1 MNKIERA
8 LQRTTDTKDLVIGP
22 GVVAQTASMFQKLF
36 PGQTAIIIA
45 DTNTWEVAG
54 KAVLQSLEDARVPH
68 EKPFIFDDPD
78 LYAEWKFVEQL
89 KAHLSNLDAIAIA
102 VGSGVINDLTKY
114 TSHVL
119 GRKYMCVGTAAS
131 MDGYTAYGA
140 SITKDGN
147 MTAKFTITVKEPLSL
162 KVYHSGKEVGDSLI
176 YRLESTPGDSISFEV
191 FDKATGAFVDAD
203 NLQVSSSSKE
213 VATYLG
219 NKDGSGFVK
228 AESAGL
234 STLTFSWGDERL
246 HSIIL
251 KVLPKPTEFGVFY
264 AHAGTGT
271 DPIAKDRE
279 IVEGALLR
287 FNSPFFNVYYLDLYD
302 LTNRSQILHDE
313 LITGESS
320 DPDIASVVVNTGSF
334 SYTWGIYSHNAGT
347 ATITLGYGEFRRS
360 FVAKVTEYKLYYN
373 GKEAGNSIEYYMGT
387 NQGNVLKFSLFDE
400 TTKSFLKTKDWKLN
414 IIFGSTHVDVSYTDT
429 ECVLKAKSAGMISIN
444 AIDTSDGQ
452 EFLVRNFAIF
462 VRGN

>member
-1 MNKIERA
+1 MRRLFFFYLLCIAFLAVACDKKEPVTPDKPTPTVDPPTPQVVKVTGVKLDKTEATLMVGETVQLSATVEPANATEKSISWKTDDSSIA
-8 LQRTTDTKDLVIGP
+8 NVDGKGLVTAVKGGSTTISV
-22 GVVAQTASMFQKLF
+22 
-36 PGQTAIIIA
+36 
-45 DTNTWEVAG
+45 
-54 KAVLQSLEDARVPH
+54 
-68 EKPFIFDDPD
+68 
-78 LYAEWKFVEQL
+78 
-89 KAHLSNLDAIAIA
+89 
-102 VGSGVINDLTKY
+102 
-114 TSHVL
+114 
-119 GRKYMCVGTAAS
+119 
-131 MDGYTAYGA
+131 
-140 SITKDGN
+140 ITKDGN

-191 FDKATGAFVDAD
+191 FDNATGAFVDAD

-429 ECVLKAKSAGMISIN
+429 ECVLTAKSAGMISIN

>member
-1 MNKIERA
+1 M
-8 LQRTTDTKDLVIGP
+8 
-22 GVVAQTASMFQKLF
+22 
-36 PGQTAIIIA
+36 
-45 DTNTWEVAG
+45 TWFTIMRR
-54 KAVLQSLEDARVPH
+54 L
-68 EKPFIFDDPD
+68 FIFYLLCIAFLAVACDKKEPVTPDKPTPTVDPPTPQVVKVTGVKLDKTEATLMVGETVQLSATVEPANATEKSISWKTDD
-78 LYAEWKFVEQL
+78 
-89 KAHLSNLDAIAIA
+89 SSIANVDGKGLVTA
-102 VGSGVINDLTKY
+102 VKGGSTTISV
-114 TSHVL
+114 
-119 GRKYMCVGTAAS
+119 
-131 MDGYTAYGA
+131 
-140 SITKDGN
+140 ITKDGN
-147 MTAKFTITVKEPLSL
+147 MTAKFTITVKESLSL

-191 FDKATGAFVDAD
+191 FDNATGAFVDAD

-213 VATYLG
+213 VATYSG
-219 NKDGSGFVK
+219 HKGGSGFVK
-228 AESAGL
+228 AVSDGL

-373 GKEAGNSIEYYMGT
+373 GKEAGNSNIEYYMGT
-387 NQGNVLKFSLFDE
+387 NQGDVLKFSLFDE

>member
-1 MNKIERA
+1 M
-8 LQRTTDTKDLVIGP
+8 
-22 GVVAQTASMFQKLF
+22 
-36 PGQTAIIIA
+36 
-45 DTNTWEVAG
+45 TWFTIMRR
-54 KAVLQSLEDARVPH
+54 L
-68 EKPFIFDDPD
+68 FIFYLLCIAFLAVACDKKEPVTPDKPTPTVDPPTPQVVKVTGVKLDKTEATLMVGETVQLSATVEPANATEKSISWKTDD
-78 LYAEWKFVEQL
+78 
-89 KAHLSNLDAIAIA
+89 SSIANVDGKGLVTA
-102 VGSGVINDLTKY
+102 VKGGSTTISV
-114 TSHVL
+114 
-119 GRKYMCVGTAAS
+119 
-131 MDGYTAYGA
+131 
-140 SITKDGN
+140 ITKDGN

-191 FDKATGAFVDAD
+191 FDNATGAFVDAD

-213 VATYLG
+213 VATYSG
-219 NKDGSGFVK
+219 HKGGSGFVK
-228 AESAGL
+228 AVSDGL

-302 LTNRSQILHDE
+302 LTNRSQILHDN

-373 GKEAGNSIEYYMGT
+373 GKEAGNSNIEYYMGT

>member
-1 MNKIERA
+1 M
-8 LQRTTDTKDLVIGP
+8 
-22 GVVAQTASMFQKLF
+22 
-36 PGQTAIIIA
+36 
-45 DTNTWEVAG
+45 TWFTIMRR
-54 KAVLQSLEDARVPH
+54 L
-68 EKPFIFDDPD
+68 FIFYLLCIAFLAVACDKKEPVTPDKPTPTVDPPTPQVV
-78 LYAEWKFVEQL
+78 KVTGV
-89 KAHLSNLDAIAIA
+89 NLDKTEATLMVGETVQLSATVEPANATEKSISWKTDDSSIANVDGKGLVTA
-102 VGSGVINDLTKY
+102 VKGGSTTISV
-114 TSHVL
+114 
-119 GRKYMCVGTAAS
+119 
-131 MDGYTAYGA
+131 
-140 SITKDGN
+140 ITKDGN

-191 FDKATGAFVDAD
+191 FDNATGAFVDAD
-203 NLQVSSSSKE
+203 NLQVLSSSKE
-213 VATYLG
+213 VATYSG
-219 NKDGSGFVK
+219 HKGGSGFVK
-228 AESAGL
+228 AVSDGL

-302 LTNRSQILHDE
+302 LTNRSQILHDN

-373 GKEAGNSIEYYMGT
+373 GKEAGNSNIEYYMGT
-387 NQGNVLKFSLFDE
+387 NQGDVLKFSLFDE

>member
-1 MNKIERA
+1 M
-8 LQRTTDTKDLVIGP
+8 
-22 GVVAQTASMFQKLF
+22 
-36 PGQTAIIIA
+36 
-45 DTNTWEVAG
+45 TWFTIMRR
-54 KAVLQSLEDARVPH
+54 L
-68 EKPFIFDDPD
+68 FIFYLLCIAFLAVACDKKEPVTPDKPTPTVDPPTPQVVKVTGVKLDKTEATLMVGETVQLSATVEPANATEKSISWKTDD
-78 LYAEWKFVEQL
+78 
-89 KAHLSNLDAIAIA
+89 SSIANVDGKGLVTA
-102 VGSGVINDLTKY
+102 VKGGSTTISV
-114 TSHVL
+114 
-119 GRKYMCVGTAAS
+119 
-131 MDGYTAYGA
+131 
-140 SITKDGN
+140 ITKDGN

-191 FDKATGAFVDAD
+191 FDNATGAFVDAD
-203 NLQVSSSSKE
+203 NLQVSSSSNE
-213 VATYLG
+213 VATYSG
-219 NKDGSGFVK
+219 HKGGSGFVK
-228 AESAGL
+228 AVSDGL

-302 LTNRSQILHDE
+302 LTNKSQILHDK

>member
-1 MNKIERA
+1 M
-8 LQRTTDTKDLVIGP
+8 
-22 GVVAQTASMFQKLF
+22 
-36 PGQTAIIIA
+36 
-45 DTNTWEVAG
+45 TWFTIMRR
-54 KAVLQSLEDARVPH
+54 L
-68 EKPFIFDDPD
+68 FIFYLLCIAFLAVACDKKEPVTPDKPTPTVDPPTPQVVKVTGVKLDKTEATLMVGETVQLSATVEPANATEKSISWKTDD
-78 LYAEWKFVEQL
+78 
-89 KAHLSNLDAIAIA
+89 SSIANVDGKGLVTA
-102 VGSGVINDLTKY
+102 VKGGSTTISV
-114 TSHVL
+114 
-119 GRKYMCVGTAAS
+119 
-131 MDGYTAYGA
+131 
-140 SITKDGN
+140 ITKDGN

-191 FDKATGAFVDAD
+191 FDNATGAFVDAD

-213 VATYLG
+213 VATYSG
-219 NKDGSGFVK
+219 HKGGSGFVK
-228 AESAGL
+228 AVSDGL

-302 LTNRSQILHDE
+302 LTNRSQILHDK

-373 GKEAGNSIEYYMGT
+373 GKEAGNSNIEYYMGT
-387 NQGNVLKFSLFDE
+387 NQGDVLKFSLFDE

-429 ECVLKAKSAGMISIN
+429 EYVLTAKSAGMISIN

>member
-1 MNKIERA
+1 MR
-8 LQRTTDTKDLVIGP
+8 
-22 GVVAQTASMFQKLF
+22 KLF
-36 PGQTAIIIA
+36 LFNLLCIAFLAVACDKKEPVTPDKPTPTVDPPTPQVVKVTGVKLDKTEATLMVGETVQLSATVEPANATEKSISWKTDDSSIANVDGKGLVTA
-45 DTNTWEVAG
+45 VKG
-54 KAVLQSLEDARVPH
+54 
-68 EKPFIFDDPD
+68 
-78 LYAEWKFVEQL
+78 
-89 KAHLSNLDAIAIA
+89 
-102 VGSGVINDLTKY
+102 
-114 TSHVL
+114 
-119 GRKYMCVGTAAS
+119 GTTTIS
-131 MDGYTAYGA
+131 V
-140 SITKDGN
+140 ITKDGN

-162 KVYHSGKEVGDSLI
+162 KVYNSGKEVGDSLI
-176 YRLESTPGDSISFEV
+176 YRLGSSPGDSLSFEV
-191 FDKATGAFVDAD
+191 FDNATGAFVDAD
-203 NLQVSSSSKE
+203 NLKVSSSSKE

-219 NKDGSGFVK
+219 NKGGSGFVK
-228 AESAGL
+228 AVSDGL

-251 KVLPKPTEFGVFY
+251 KVLPKPTDFGVFY

-302 LTNRSQILHDE
+302 LTNRSQILHDN

-320 DPDIASVVVNTGSF
+320 DPDIASVVVNTGGF
-334 SYTWGIYSHNAGT
+334 SYTWGIHSHNAGT

-373 GKEAGNSIEYYMGT
+373 GKEAGNSSIEYYMGT
-387 NQGNVLKFSLFDE
+387 NQGDVLKFSLFDE

>member
-1 MNKIERA
+1 M
-8 LQRTTDTKDLVIGP
+8 
-22 GVVAQTASMFQKLF
+22 
-36 PGQTAIIIA
+36 
-45 DTNTWEVAG
+45 TWFTIMRR
-54 KAVLQSLEDARVPH
+54 L
-68 EKPFIFDDPD
+68 FIFYLLCIAFLAVACDKKEPVTPDKPTPTVDPPTPQVVKVTGVKLDKTEETLMVGETVQLSATVEPANATEKSISWKTDD
-78 LYAEWKFVEQL
+78 
-89 KAHLSNLDAIAIA
+89 SSIANVDGKGLVTA
-102 VGSGVINDLTKY
+102 VKGGSTTISV
-114 TSHVL
+114 
-119 GRKYMCVGTAAS
+119 
-131 MDGYTAYGA
+131 
-140 SITKDGN
+140 ITKDGN

-191 FDKATGAFVDAD
+191 FDNATGAFVDAD
-203 NLQVSSSSKE
+203 NLQVSSSSEE
-213 VATYLG
+213 VATYSG
-219 NKDGSGFVK
+219 HKGGSGFVK
-228 AESAGL
+228 AVSDGL

-302 LTNRSQILHDE
+302 LTNRSQILHDK

-373 GKEAGNSIEYYMGT
+373 GKEAGNGNIEYYMGT
-387 NQGNVLKFSLFDE
+387 NQGDVLKFSLFDE

>member
-1 MNKIERA
+1 M
-8 LQRTTDTKDLVIGP
+8 
-22 GVVAQTASMFQKLF
+22 
-36 PGQTAIIIA
+36 
-45 DTNTWEVAG
+45 TWFTIMRR
-54 KAVLQSLEDARVPH
+54 L
-68 EKPFIFDDPD
+68 FIFYLLCIAFLAVACDKKEPVTPDKPTPTVDPPTPQVV
-78 LYAEWKFVEQL
+78 KVTGV
-89 KAHLSNLDAIAIA
+89 NLDKTEATLMVGETVQLSATVEPANATEKSISWKTDDSSIANVDGKGLVTA
-102 VGSGVINDLTKY
+102 VKGGSTTISV
-114 TSHVL
+114 
-119 GRKYMCVGTAAS
+119 
-131 MDGYTAYGA
+131 
-140 SITKDGN
+140 ITKDGN

-191 FDKATGAFVDAD
+191 FDNATGAFVDAD

-213 VATYLG
+213 VATYSG
-219 NKDGSGFVK
+219 HKGGSGFVK
-228 AESAGL
+228 AVSDGL

-373 GKEAGNSIEYYMGT
+373 GKEAGNSNIEYYMGT
-387 NQGNVLKFSLFDE
+387 NQGDVLKFSLFDE

>member
-1 MNKIERA
+1 M
-8 LQRTTDTKDLVIGP
+8 
-22 GVVAQTASMFQKLF
+22 
-36 PGQTAIIIA
+36 
-45 DTNTWEVAG
+45 TWFTIMRR
-54 KAVLQSLEDARVPH
+54 L
-68 EKPFIFDDPD
+68 FIFYLLCIAFLAVACDKKEPVTPDKPTPTVDPPTPQVVKVTGVKLDKTEATLMVGETVQLSATVEPANATEKSISWKTDD
-78 LYAEWKFVEQL
+78 
-89 KAHLSNLDAIAIA
+89 SSIANVDGKGLVTA
-102 VGSGVINDLTKY
+102 VKGGSTTISV
-114 TSHVL
+114 
-119 GRKYMCVGTAAS
+119 
-131 MDGYTAYGA
+131 
-140 SITKDGN
+140 ITKDGN

>member
-1 MNKIERA
+1 M
-8 LQRTTDTKDLVIGP
+8 
-22 GVVAQTASMFQKLF
+22 
-36 PGQTAIIIA
+36 
-45 DTNTWEVAG
+45 TWFTIMRR
-54 KAVLQSLEDARVPH
+54 L
-68 EKPFIFDDPD
+68 FIFYLLCIAFLAVACDKKEPVTPDKPTPTVDPPTPQVVKVTGVKLDKTEATLMVGETVQLSATVEPANATEKSISWKTDD
-78 LYAEWKFVEQL
+78 
-89 KAHLSNLDAIAIA
+89 SSIANVDGKGLVTA
-102 VGSGVINDLTKY
+102 VKGGSTTISV
-114 TSHVL
+114 
-119 GRKYMCVGTAAS
+119 
-131 MDGYTAYGA
+131 
-140 SITKDGN
+140 ITKDGN

-191 FDKATGAFVDAD
+191 FDNATGAFVDAD

-213 VATYLG
+213 VATYSG
-219 NKDGSGFVK
+219 HKGGSGFVK
-228 AESAGL
+228 AVSDGL

-302 LTNRSQILHDE
+302 LTNRSQILHDK

-373 GKEAGNSIEYYMGT
+373 GKEAGNSNIEYYMGT
-387 NQGNVLKFSLFDE
+387 NQGDVLKFSLFDE

>member
-1 MNKIERA
+1 M
-8 LQRTTDTKDLVIGP
+8 
-22 GVVAQTASMFQKLF
+22 
-36 PGQTAIIIA
+36 
-45 DTNTWEVAG
+45 TWFTIMRR
-54 KAVLQSLEDARVPH
+54 L
-68 EKPFIFDDPD
+68 FIFYLLCIAFLAVACDKKEPVTPDKPTPTVDPPTPQVVKVTGVKLDKTEATLMVGETVQLSATVEPADATEKSISWKTDD
-78 LYAEWKFVEQL
+78 
-89 KAHLSNLDAIAIA
+89 SSIANVDGKGLVTA
-102 VGSGVINDLTKY
+102 VKGGSTTISV
-114 TSHVL
+114 
-119 GRKYMCVGTAAS
+119 
-131 MDGYTAYGA
+131 
-140 SITKDGN
+140 ITKDGN

-191 FDKATGAFVDAD
+191 FDNATGAFVDAD

-213 VATYLG
+213 VATYSG
-219 NKDGSGFVK
+219 HKGGSGFVK
-228 AESAGL
+228 AVSDGL

-302 LTNRSQILHDE
+302 LTNKSQILHDK

-320 DPDIASVVVNTGSF
+320 DPGIASVVVNTGSF

-373 GKEAGNSIEYYMGT
+373 GKEAGNSSIEYYMGT
-387 NQGNVLKFSLFDE
+387 NQGDVLKFSLFDE

-444 AIDTSDGQ
+444 AIDTSDEQ

>member
-1 MNKIERA
+1 M
-8 LQRTTDTKDLVIGP
+8 
-22 GVVAQTASMFQKLF
+22 
-36 PGQTAIIIA
+36 
-45 DTNTWEVAG
+45 TWFTIMRR
-54 KAVLQSLEDARVPH
+54 L
-68 EKPFIFDDPD
+68 FIFYLLCIAFLAVACDKKEPVTPDKPTPTVDPPTPQVVKVTGVKLDKTEATLMVGETVQLSATVEPANATEKSISWKTDD
-78 LYAEWKFVEQL
+78 
-89 KAHLSNLDAIAIA
+89 SSIANVDGKGLVTA
-102 VGSGVINDLTKY
+102 VKGGSTTISV
-114 TSHVL
+114 
-119 GRKYMCVGTAAS
+119 
-131 MDGYTAYGA
+131 
-140 SITKDGN
+140 ITKDGN

-191 FDKATGAFVDAD
+191 FDNATGAFVDAD

-213 VATYLG
+213 VATYSG
-219 NKDGSGFVK
+219 HKGGSGFVK
-228 AESAGL
+228 AVSDGL

-302 LTNRSQILHDE
+302 LTNRSQILHDN

-373 GKEAGNSIEYYMGT
+373 GKEAGNGNIEYYMGT
-387 NQGNVLKFSLFDE
+387 NQGDVLKFSLFDE

>member
-1 MNKIERA
+1 MR
-8 LQRTTDTKDLVIGP
+8 
-22 GVVAQTASMFQKLF
+22 KLF
-36 PGQTAIIIA
+36 LFNLLCIAFLAVACDKKEPVTPDKPTPTVDPPTPQVVKVTGVKLDKTEATLMVGETVQLSATVEPANATEKSISWKTDDSSIANVDGKGLVTA
-45 DTNTWEVAG
+45 VKG
-54 KAVLQSLEDARVPH
+54 
-68 EKPFIFDDPD
+68 
-78 LYAEWKFVEQL
+78 
-89 KAHLSNLDAIAIA
+89 
-102 VGSGVINDLTKY
+102 GSTTISV
-114 TSHVL
+114 
-119 GRKYMCVGTAAS
+119 
-131 MDGYTAYGA
+131 
-140 SITKDGN
+140 ITKDGN

-191 FDKATGAFVDAD
+191 FDNATGAFVDAD

-213 VATYLG
+213 VATYSG
-219 NKDGSGFVK
+219 HKGGSGFVK
-228 AESAGL
+228 AVSDGL

-287 FNSPFFNVYYLDLYD
+287 FNSPFYNVYYLDLYD
-302 LTNRSQILHDE
+302 LTNRSQILHDN

-373 GKEAGNSIEYYMGT
+373 GKEAGNSSIEYYMGT
-387 NQGNVLKFSLFDE
+387 NQGDLLKFSLFDE

>member
-1 MNKIERA
+1 M
-8 LQRTTDTKDLVIGP
+8 
-22 GVVAQTASMFQKLF
+22 
-36 PGQTAIIIA
+36 
-45 DTNTWEVAG
+45 TWFTIMRR
-54 KAVLQSLEDARVPH
+54 L
-68 EKPFIFDDPD
+68 FIFYLLCIAFLAVACDKKEPVTPDKPTPTVDPPTPQVVKVTGVKLDKTEATLMVGETVQLSATVEPANATEKSISWKTDD
-78 LYAEWKFVEQL
+78 
-89 KAHLSNLDAIAIA
+89 SSIANVDGKGLVTA
-102 VGSGVINDLTKY
+102 VKGGSTTISV
-114 TSHVL
+114 
-119 GRKYMCVGTAAS
+119 
-131 MDGYTAYGA
+131 
-140 SITKDGN
+140 ITKDGN

-191 FDKATGAFVDAD
+191 FDNATGAFVDAD

-219 NKDGSGFVK
+219 NKGGSGFVK
-228 AESAGL
+228 AVSDGL

-302 LTNRSQILHDE
+302 LTNRSQILHDN

-373 GKEAGNSIEYYMGT
+373 GKEAGNSNIEYYMGT
-387 NQGNVLKFSLFDE
+387 NQGDVLKFSLFDE

>member
-1 MNKIERA
+1 M
-8 LQRTTDTKDLVIGP
+8 
-22 GVVAQTASMFQKLF
+22 
-36 PGQTAIIIA
+36 
-45 DTNTWEVAG
+45 TWFTIMRR
-54 KAVLQSLEDARVPH
+54 L
-68 EKPFIFDDPD
+68 FIFYLICIAFLAVACDKKEPVTPDKPTPTVDPPTPQVVKVTGVKLDKTEETLMVGETVQLSATVEPANATEKSISWKTDD
-78 LYAEWKFVEQL
+78 
-89 KAHLSNLDAIAIA
+89 SSIANVDGKGLVTA
-102 VGSGVINDLTKY
+102 VKGGSTTISV
-114 TSHVL
+114 
-119 GRKYMCVGTAAS
+119 
-131 MDGYTAYGA
+131 
-140 SITKDGN
+140 ITKDGN

-191 FDKATGAFVDAD
+191 FDNATGAFVDAD
-203 NLQVSSSSKE
+203 NLQVSSSSEE
-213 VATYLG
+213 VATYSG
-219 NKDGSGFVK
+219 HKGGSGFVK
-228 AESAGL
+228 AVSDGL

-302 LTNRSQILHDE
+302 LTNRSQILHDK

-373 GKEAGNSIEYYMGT
+373 GKEAGNGNIEYYMGT
-387 NQGNVLKFSLFDE
+387 NQGDVLKFSLFDE

>member
-1 MNKIERA
+1 M
-8 LQRTTDTKDLVIGP
+8 
-22 GVVAQTASMFQKLF
+22 
-36 PGQTAIIIA
+36 
-45 DTNTWEVAG
+45 TWFTIMRR
-54 KAVLQSLEDARVPH
+54 L
-68 EKPFIFDDPD
+68 FIFYLLCIAFLAVACDKKEPVTPDKPTPTVDPPTPQVVKVTGVKLDKTEATLMVGETVQLSATVEPANATEKSISWKTDD
-78 LYAEWKFVEQL
+78 
-89 KAHLSNLDAIAIA
+89 SSIANVDGKGLVTA
-102 VGSGVINDLTKY
+102 VKGGSTTISV
-114 TSHVL
+114 
-119 GRKYMCVGTAAS
+119 
-131 MDGYTAYGA
+131 
-140 SITKDGN
+140 ITKDGN

-191 FDKATGAFVDAD
+191 FDNATGAFVDAD

-213 VATYLG
+213 VATYSG
-219 NKDGSGFVK
+219 HKGGSGFVK
-228 AESAGL
+228 AVSDGL

-302 LTNRSQILHDE
+302 LTNRSQILHDN

>member
-1 MNKIERA
+1 M
-8 LQRTTDTKDLVIGP
+8 
-22 GVVAQTASMFQKLF
+22 
-36 PGQTAIIIA
+36 
-45 DTNTWEVAG
+45 TWFTIMRR
-54 KAVLQSLEDARVPH
+54 L
-68 EKPFIFDDPD
+68 FIFYLLCIAFLAVACDKKGPVTPDKPTSTVDPPTPQVVKVTGVKLDKTEATLMVGETVQLSATVEPANATEKSISWKTDD
-78 LYAEWKFVEQL
+78 
-89 KAHLSNLDAIAIA
+89 SSIANVDGKGLVTA
-102 VGSGVINDLTKY
+102 VKGGSTTISV
-114 TSHVL
+114 
-119 GRKYMCVGTAAS
+119 
-131 MDGYTAYGA
+131 
-140 SITKDGN
+140 ITKDGN

-191 FDKATGAFVDAD
+191 FDNATGAFVDAD

-302 LTNRSQILHDE
+302 LTNRSQILHDK

-373 GKEAGNSIEYYMGT
+373 GKEAGNSNIEYYMGT
-387 NQGNVLKFSLFDE
+387 NQGDVLKFSLFDE

>member
-1 MNKIERA
+1 M
-8 LQRTTDTKDLVIGP
+8 
-22 GVVAQTASMFQKLF
+22 
-36 PGQTAIIIA
+36 
-45 DTNTWEVAG
+45 TWFTIMRR
-54 KAVLQSLEDARVPH
+54 L
-68 EKPFIFDDPD
+68 FIFYLLCIAFLAVACDKKEPVTPDKPTPTVDPPTPQVVKVTGVKLDKTEATLMVGETVQLSATVEPANATEKSISWKTDD
-78 LYAEWKFVEQL
+78 
-89 KAHLSNLDAIAIA
+89 SSIANVDGKGLVTA
-102 VGSGVINDLTKY
+102 VKGGSTTISV
-114 TSHVL
+114 
-119 GRKYMCVGTAAS
+119 
-131 MDGYTAYGA
+131 
-140 SITKDGN
+140 ITKDGN

-191 FDKATGAFVDAD
+191 FDNATGAFVDAD
-203 NLQVSSSSKE
+203 NLKVSSSSKE

-219 NKDGSGFVK
+219 NKGGSGFVK
-228 AESAGL
+228 AVSDGL

-302 LTNRSQILHDE
+302 LTNRSQILHDK

-320 DPDIASVVVNTGSF
+320 DPDIASVVVNTGGF
-334 SYTWGIYSHNAGT
+334 SYTWGIHSHNAGT

-373 GKEAGNSIEYYMGT
+373 GKEAGNSNIEYYMGT
-387 NQGNVLKFSLFDE
+387 NQGDVLKFSLFDE

>member
-1 MNKIERA
+1 M
-8 LQRTTDTKDLVIGP
+8 
-22 GVVAQTASMFQKLF
+22 
-36 PGQTAIIIA
+36 
-45 DTNTWEVAG
+45 TWFTIMRR
-54 KAVLQSLEDARVPH
+54 L
-68 EKPFIFDDPD
+68 FIFYLLCIAFLAVACDKKEPVTPDKPTPTVDPPTPQVVKVTGVKLDKTEATLMVGETVQLSATVEPANATEKSISWKTDD
-78 LYAEWKFVEQL
+78 
-89 KAHLSNLDAIAIA
+89 SSIANVDGKGLVTA
-102 VGSGVINDLTKY
+102 VKGGSTTISV
-114 TSHVL
+114 
-119 GRKYMCVGTAAS
+119 
-131 MDGYTAYGA
+131 
-140 SITKDGN
+140 ITKDGN

-191 FDKATGAFVDAD
+191 FDNATGAFVDAD

-302 LTNRSQILHDE
+302 LTNRSQILHDK

-373 GKEAGNSIEYYMGT
+373 GKEAGNSNIEYYMGT
-387 NQGNVLKFSLFDE
+387 NQGDVLKFSLFDE

>member
-1 MNKIERA
+1 MRR
-8 LQRTTDTKDLVIGP
+8 L
-22 GVVAQTASMFQKLF
+22 
-36 PGQTAIIIA
+36 
-45 DTNTWEVAG
+45 
-54 KAVLQSLEDARVPH
+54 
-68 EKPFIFDDPD
+68 FIFYLLCIAFLAVACDKKEPVTPDKPTPTVDPPTPQVVKVTGVKLDKTEATLMVGETVQLSATVEPANATEKSISWKTDD
-78 LYAEWKFVEQL
+78 
-89 KAHLSNLDAIAIA
+89 SSIANVDGKGLVTA
-102 VGSGVINDLTKY
+102 VKGGSTTISV
-114 TSHVL
+114 
-119 GRKYMCVGTAAS
+119 
-131 MDGYTAYGA
+131 
-140 SITKDGN
+140 ITKDGN

-191 FDKATGAFVDAD
+191 FDNATGAFVDAD

-213 VATYLG
+213 VATYSG
-219 NKDGSGFVK
+219 HKGGSGFVK
-228 AESAGL
+228 AVSDGL

-302 LTNRSQILHDE
+302 LTNRSQILHDN

-373 GKEAGNSIEYYMGT
+373 GKEAGNSNIEYYMGT
-387 NQGNVLKFSLFDE
+387 NQGDVLKFSLFDE